1 MAEQEGG
8 EKIILINIEDEMKTA
23 YIDYSMSVIVSR
35 ALPDVRDG
43 MKPVHRRVLF
53 GMYEMGVMSNRPY
66 KKSARIVG
74 DVMGKYHPHGDASVY
89 DTMVRMAQDWSLRY
103 PLVDGQ
109 GNYGSIDGDPPA
121 AMRYTEARLRKI
133 AEDTLADIDKD
144 TVDFRPNFDDS
155 LEEPTVLPTRIPN
168 LLINGASGIAVG
180 MATNMAPHNLTEVI
194 EGIAAYI
201 DNRDITVEELM
212 QYVKAP
218 DFPTGGTI
226 YGYEGVK
233 SAFETGR
240 GRVVL
245 RAKTKIEQFEN
256 GRERIIVHEI
266 PYQVNKAEMIKKT
279 AALINEKKIEGI
291 TDIRDESDREGYR
304 VVYELRRDA
313 ITNVVLNNLY
323 KHTELQTS
331 FSVNNI
337 ALVDGRPVV
346 LNLKDLIVNF
356 VKHRHDVVV
365 RRTKYELDQ
374 AEKRAHVLEGYLIA
388 LDHLDEV
395 IKLIRNSNTPEIA
408 KDGLMESFQLSEIQ
422 AKAVLALRLSTLTG
436 MERDKIKEEYDELMK
451 LIAHLKNILSDETMR
466 FDIIKTELQEVKDKY
481 GDERRTDIIYQG
493 SNFRMEDM
501 IADEDVVITISHMG
515 YIKRTAA
522 TEYRQQARG
531 GKGSKGARTRDEDF
545 VEQIFIASTHN
556 YMLFFTEQG
565 KCFWMKVYEI
575 PEGSKDSKGR
585 AIQNLIQIAPDDK
598 IRAFINVTDLTEEG
612 KFIVMCTNKGTIKKT
627 KLEAYSRPRQN
638 GINAITVRDGETLL
652 EARLTDG
659 KADILMALRSGKC
672 IRFPE
677 AKARPMGRNAS
688 GVRGVS
694 LASPTDEVVGMICI
708 SDHTHNVLVVSE
720 NGYGKRSEL
729 EDYRITNRGGK
740 GVKTI
745 SVTDKTGAL
754 IALKEVT
761 NEDDLMIITRNGIII
776 RLAVADMR
784 VMGRA
789 TQGVRLIKL
798 GGKDAIAAVTTVESD
813 PEEEHVAIDGEVL
826 EGPVVDDVE
835 IDEPEID
842 DDAYVEG
849 EEGDEAEPETEE

>member
-1 MAEQEGG
+1 
-8 EKIILINIEDEMKTA
+8 
-23 YIDYSMSVIVSR
+23 
-35 ALPDVRDG
+35 
-43 MKPVHRRVLF
+43 
-53 GMYEMGVMSNRPY
+53 
-66 KKSARIVG
+66 
-74 DVMGKYHPHGDASVY
+74 
-89 DTMVRMAQDWSLRY
+89 
-103 PLVDGQ
+103 
-109 GNYGSIDGDPPA
+109 
-121 AMRYTEARLRKI
+121 
-133 AEDTLADIDKD
+133 
-144 TVDFRPNFDDS
+144 
-155 LEEPTVLPTRIPN
+155 
-168 LLINGASGIAVG
+168 

-256 GRERIIVHEI
+256 GRERIIVYEI

-835 IDEPEID
+835 IDEPELD
-842 DDAYVEG
+842 DDADVEG